1 MTNKEVV
8 TKLKTIKK
16 KLKLLDDAIK
26 IIDNISEEC
35 IGLSK
40 LIDISSEVG
49 KNSKKLAEELI
60 EYFEK
65 ND

>member
-1 MTNKEVV
+1 MTDKEVV
-8 TKLKTIKK
+8 EKLKTIKK

-40 LIDISSEVG
+40 LMNISSEVG
-49 KNSKKLAEELI
+49 ENSKKLAEELI

-65 ND
+65 K